1 MAGTDRQTDS
11 TDKHANHNFCVT
23 KYWLE
28 LATIL
33 ARYDYN
39 KYQCSVLE
47 KYSGWLLPHSHDI
60 KIPYLVVLMYRSRKS
75 CIWNRMGT
83 TSKIKLIS
91 SFSVRCLSLVK
102 TAVKV

>member
-23 KYWLE
+23 KYWLK

-47 KYSGWLLPHSHDI
+47 
-60 KIPYLVVLMYRSRKS
+60 
-75 CIWNRMGT
+75 
-83 TSKIKLIS
+83 
-91 SFSVRCLSLVK
+91 
-102 TAVKV
+102 